1 MKKLQ
6 EETVTEEVCVRLIG
20 FLQAYID
27 LLQRHIEKEN
37 SVAYPYAVR
46 MLKQDEIQKDFDA
59 HGDYERMEEL
69 RKFLKL
75 S

>member
-1 MKKLQ
+1 M
-6 EETVTEEVCVRLIG
+6 CIR
-20 FLQAYID
+20 D
-27 LLQRHIEKEN
+27 R
-37 SVAYPYAVR
+37 AYPYAVR